1 MSMKLWAPSC
11 GTAGFGR
18 NEQWTPPLTLPELA
32 ELWSRWSSRPLLSF
46 DKARRLQDQHIK
58 ADRNFFLT
66 WDQWVPPKLGPTPSL
81 QKDIIPV
88 GTDNTNHPRPHLP
101 THSHKKNAKTFP
113 TLTMATSKKRN
124 DILAKKHFGKEVF
137 DMCWSTES
145 EPVPAVETPTATS
158 SVKPHYHGQT
168 FEMCW
173 NTEADPAPTVEALTE
188 ASAAEPNYGGQA
200 FDMCWDTAATSAPGQ
215 YDLCWDEPSS
225 SKVTSVPAT
234 TADAATPSAAA
245 TYDLCWDEEHPP
257 TMADSADVFMPSAA
271 NEYDMCWDDRLATSA
286 AGYQGCFDMCW
297 GDLPLGGDD
306 DLEGHPTALPTTG
319 SVNSA
324 ANNPESSRSQD
335 TRVSLAPS
343 AAPTEGSA
351 MAMVEAGEELVC
363 QADDRLERMD
373 KMMRDNQSE
382 AATQI
387 LDANQGLITKYQH
400 VRNQYVVAIND
411 IAKIEHMLHMFRQ
424 IDDPMTV
431 LELGMKK
438 RAR

>member
-32 ELWSRWSSRPLLSF
+32 ELWSQWSSRPLSSLYAS
-46 DKARRLQDQHIK
+46 LQLLRDQHIK

-88 GTDNTNHPRPHLP
+88 GTDNTNRPRPHLP
-101 THSHKKNAKTFP
+101 THSRKKNAKTFP
-113 TLTMATSKKRN
+113 TSTMATSKKRN
-124 DILAKKHFGKEVF
+124 NILAKKHFGKEVF
-137 DMCWSTES
+137 DIAGGGNTDCYIIGR
-145 EPVPAVETPTATS
+145 TS
-158 SVKPHYHGQT
+158 LPWPNV
-168 FEMCW
+168 CW
-173 NTEADPAPTVEALTE
+173 NAEPDPAPTVEAPTE

-225 SKVTSVPAT
+225 SKVASVPAT

-257 TMADSADVFMPSAA
+257 TMANSANVSMHSAA
-271 NEYDMCWDDRLATSA
+271 NEYDMCWDDRPATSA

-297 GDLPLGGDD
+297 GDSPLGGDG

-335 TRVSLAPS
+335 TLASLAPS
-343 AAPTEGSA
+343 AALTEGSV

-363 QADDRLERMD
+363 RADDRLERMD

-400 VRNQYVVAIND
+400 ACNQYVAAIND

-438 RAR
+438 RGG